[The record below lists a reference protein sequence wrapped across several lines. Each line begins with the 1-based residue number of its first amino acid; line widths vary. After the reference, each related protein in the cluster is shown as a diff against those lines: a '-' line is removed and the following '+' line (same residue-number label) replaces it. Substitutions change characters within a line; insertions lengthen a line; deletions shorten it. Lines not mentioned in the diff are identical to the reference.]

1 MVSVAFPFV
10 TLICSAG
17 CVHSSLLRDM
27 LQHVWQEME
36 YQLDIFRATNG
47 PHMESTNVSYELF
60 DLLFNFKT
68 LISRMSNIFQKSE
81 LKF

>member
-1 MVSVAFPFV
+1 
-10 TLICSAG
+10 
-17 CVHSSLLRDM
+17 
-27 LQHVWQEME
+27 ME